1 MFACVGADYGGI
13 DPDATDGEVPP
24 EVWAASAHTPSRRG
38 LLQFHIA
45 LEASDFFHLLPR
57 SHRQDPTAQ
66 ATLLL
71 LSPAL
76 PKAQL
81 ATRFVPV
88 GREQSYEAVNHESLG
103 HRRRLSDDEQASM
116 WISRGGLLGDEV
128 RPGFGAAGTAAPAL
142 PGEIGGRIE
151 PGEVLFWDG
160 GLLHH
165 GAITKGS
172 TRERLELHCLAVGG
186 PEWRGNPSHQTYML
200 CPRIRER
207 LPPAAAAAY
216 DRWRDRYAPALVSA

>member
-1 MFACVGADYGGI
+1 
-13 DPDATDGEVPP
+13 
-24 EVWAASAHTPSRRG
+24 
-38 LLQFHIA
+38 
-45 LEASDFFHLLPR
+45 
-57 SHRQDPTAQ
+57 
-66 ATLLL
+66 
-71 LSPAL
+71 
-76 PKAQL
+76 
-81 ATRFVPV
+81 
-88 GREQSYEAVNHESLG
+88 
-103 HRRRLSDDEQASM
+103 M

-200 CPRIRER
+200 CPRIRDR

-216 DRWRDRYAPALVSA
+216 DRWRDRYAPALGSG